1 MQDNFDKL
9 FDELITS
16 GAVELSAMDEN
27 GQPLY
32 SYTEKMFDVFPA
44 IAAAMMNAFQSD
56 LMQLWE
62 LGFLDMDVT
71 DQNPTVR
78 LTDKAKDDGLIAD
91 LPNDLRNTLITIKNA
106 MLS

>member
-9 FDELITS
+9 FDELIMS

-32 SYTEKMFDVFPA
+32 SYTEKIFEVFPN
-44 IAAAMMNAFQSD
+44 IASAMLNAFQND
-56 LMQLWE
+56 IMQLWE

-71 DQNPTVR
+71 DTNPIVR
-78 LTDKAKDDGLIAD
+78 LTDSAMNDSLISNLSD
-91 LPNDLRNTLITIKNA
+91 DLRNTLNTIKNA